1 MKHRLIQR
9 KHAIVPV
16 KLLLKAFASHEV
28 KSPELS
34 LVLYDQRLRH
44 DVLDWQLFARDGFP
58 VSLCFSVFSGTL
70 QLLPKGVFINES
82 LLYPLDGVTRLS
94 PVVLKM
100 ARGSRGGPSVDNED
114 VTL

>member
-1 MKHRLIQR
+1 MEHKP
-9 KHAIVPV
+9 AIVPV
-16 KLLLKAFASHEV
+16 KPLLKAVALHEV
-28 KSPELS
+28 KSTELFF
-34 LVLYDQRLRH
+34 VLYDQRLRH
-44 DVLDWQLFARDGFP
+44 DVLDWQLFHWIVFLSAYAFQ
-58 VSLCFSVFSGTL
+58 VFSGTL

-100 ARGSRGGPSVDNED
+100 ARGSRGGPSVDDED